1 MSVRRFVLAFALVL
15 GTAHCADHPAAVQP
29 SFDPAP
35 HFLRWRGRA
44 APQFKATAFSASRAA
59 PLSLDQYTVSF
70 WAVRGQERS
79 AGFNYRDALGETSHP
94 FLIVTISD
102 PVALQD
108 STFAEGD
115 SVLVTVTIDTTKVG
129 VTFEPAGLQFGEL
142 AYLQLWYGGA
152 DGDLNPAPRPM
163 IVIQKIRGR
172 SAQERADRTQTL
184 WPARCVSR
192 AVVHVPDR
200 VEQSIARRRS
210 QPVFCRRLSLP

>member
-152 DGDLNPAPRPM
+152 DGDLNGDGAIDETDSYIETELLGMWYREGTDGEWEPIPAIHVLEEKLFYVELPHF
-163 IVIQKIRGR
+163 
-172 SAQERADRTQTL
+172 SEYA
-184 WPARCVSR
+184 VSW
-192 AVVHVPDR
+192 
-200 VEQSIARRRS
+200 
-210 QPVFCRRLSLP
+210 

>member
-129 VTFEPAGLQFGEL
+129 VTCEPAGLQFGEL

-152 DGDLNPAPRPM
+152 DGDLNGDGAIDETDSYIETELLGMWYREGTDGEWEPIPAIHVLEEKLFYVELPHF
-163 IVIQKIRGR
+163 
-172 SAQERADRTQTL
+172 SEYA
-184 WPARCVSR
+184 VSW
-192 AVVHVPDR
+192 
-200 VEQSIARRRS
+200 
-210 QPVFCRRLSLP
+210 

>member
-35 HFLRWRGRA
+35 LFLCWRGRA

-94 FLIVTISD
+94 FLILTITD
-102 PVALQD
+102 PVALPD
-108 STFAEGD
+108 STFAQGD

-129 VTFEPAGLQFGEL
+129 VTLEPAGLQFGES
-142 AYLQLWYGGA
+142 ADLQLWYGGA
-152 DGDLNPAPRPM
+152 DGDLNGDGAIDETDSYIETELLGMSYREGTDGEWEPIPAIHVLEEKLFYVELPHF
-163 IVIQKIRGR
+163 
-172 SAQERADRTQTL
+172 SEYA
-184 WPARCVSR
+184 VSW
-192 AVVHVPDR
+192 
-200 VEQSIARRRS
+200 
-210 QPVFCRRLSLP
+210 

>member
-29 SFDPAP
+29 SFDPTP
-35 HFLRWRGRA
+35 HFLRWQGRS
-44 APQFKATAFSASRAA
+44 APQFTATAFSASRAG

-79 AGFNYRDALGETSHP
+79 ARFNYRDALGETSHP
-94 FLIVTISD
+94 FLILTITD
-102 PVALQD
+102 PVALPD
-108 STFAEGD
+108 STFAQGD

-152 DGDLNPAPRPM
+152 DGDLNGDGAIDETDSYIETELLGMWYREGTDGEWEPIPAIHVLEEKLFYVELPHF
-163 IVIQKIRGR
+163 
-172 SAQERADRTQTL
+172 SEYA
-184 WPARCVSR
+184 VSW
-192 AVVHVPDR
+192 
-200 VEQSIARRRS
+200 
-210 QPVFCRRLSLP
+210 